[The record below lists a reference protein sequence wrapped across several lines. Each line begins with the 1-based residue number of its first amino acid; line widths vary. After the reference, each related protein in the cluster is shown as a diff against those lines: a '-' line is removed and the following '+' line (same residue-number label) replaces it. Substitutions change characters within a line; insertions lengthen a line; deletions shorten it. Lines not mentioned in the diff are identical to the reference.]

1 MDNVNLRKKVGVSSE
16 FALSLILIT
25 ASFALGAV
33 SAVLLREQAA
43 ESIMSIRQT
52 ARIPAW
58 LSLAALLFADAAC
71 LVMPVAS
78 VLNLLLSAIFG
89 ALMTFVSYLYS
100 DLKLFSTEFFA
111 FAAVAFAF
119 AVAVTYVSDRVFTLS
134 PKLRTFIRGDRK
146 LLRELNVFN
155 AVSAALMMA
164 AVVSA
169 AVFIL

>member
-16 FALSLILIT
+16 FALSLILI
-25 ASFALGAV
+25 AVSFTLGAA

-52 ARIPAW
+52 VRISVW

-78 VLNLLLSAIFG
+78 VLSVLLSAIFG

-100 DLKLFSTEFFA
+100 DLKPFSTEFFM
-111 FAAVAFAF
+111 FAAVVFVF

-134 PKLRTFIRGDRK
+134 PKLRTFIHGDRK

-155 AVSAALMMA
+155 AVSTVLMLA
-164 AVVSA
+164 TVISA
-169 AVFIL
+169 AVIIL